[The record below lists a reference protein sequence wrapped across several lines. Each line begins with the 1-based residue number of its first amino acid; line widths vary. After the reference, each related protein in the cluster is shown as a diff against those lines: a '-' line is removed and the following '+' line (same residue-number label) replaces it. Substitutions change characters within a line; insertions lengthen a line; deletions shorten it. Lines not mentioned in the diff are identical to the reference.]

1 MVLSHL
7 APQIR
12 EMILPRHYL
21 KKFFFSIGV
30 ELIYNAVLVFAIE
43 QSGSVIHIHIST
55 LFRFFSHVGHY
66 RVLRG
71 VPYAPRSFLLF
82 IYFTYCRVYMSV
94 PFSQL
99 IAPTLYPLV
108 TLSVF
113 STSVILLTLFLFKVH
128 LYLFFSVQELPFP
141 PRQSS
146 SKEVTFRK

>member
-1 MVLSHL
+1 
-7 APQIR
+7 
-12 EMILPRHYL
+12 
-21 KKFFFSIGV
+21 
-30 ELIYNAVLVFAIE
+30 
-43 QSGSVIHIHIST
+43 
-55 LFRFFSHVGHY
+55 
-66 RVLRG
+66 
-71 VPYAPRSFLLF
+71 
-82 IYFTYCRVYMSV
+82 MSV

-128 LYLFFSVQELPFP
+128 LYLFFSVQELPSP